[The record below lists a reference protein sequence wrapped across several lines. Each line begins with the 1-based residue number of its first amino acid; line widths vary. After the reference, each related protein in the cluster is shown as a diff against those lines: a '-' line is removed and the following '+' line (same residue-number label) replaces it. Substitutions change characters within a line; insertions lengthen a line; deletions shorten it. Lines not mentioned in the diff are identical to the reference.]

1 VATKRGGYVNIA
13 TARLTLSG
21 QRPTNAI
28 IQNYK
33 IEVNMAEQSNAPK
46 PDGAALVDIYRRMLR
61 VERNDDAIRKTIR
74 RGRLTMPYYSARGQE
89 VIPATIGHLLN
100 DEDQI
105 CTIYRGIQDM
115 VAKDMPLRP
124 LWAEIAG
131 RVDGTCKGKGG
142 PMHLTYPEMGIMVT
156 TGIVGSS
163 MPIANGLGWAAQLD
177 GSKRVVV
184 AFFGDGASNI
194 GAFHE
199 ALNLASLWKLPVI
212 FVCPNNGYGEHT
224 SYNLATSVDKIST
237 RAISYNMPG
246 FTLDGNDPDDMY
258 AHMSVAIERARAG
271 EGPTLLECKT
281 FRFLGHVL
289 GDDDFYIPKEEKEA
303 AIAKDPLPAL
313 RARLVAE
320 GHANEEQLS
329 KMQAD
334 LEAEIADAEEFGMN
348 SPLPSV
354 DELRRDVFAEEIAA

>member
-1 VATKRGGYVNIA
+1 
-13 TARLTLSG
+13 
-21 QRPTNAI
+21 
-28 IQNYK
+28 
-33 IEVNMAEQSNAPK
+33 MAEQSNAPR

-194 GAFHE
+194 
-199 ALNLASLWKLPVI
+199 
-212 FVCPNNGYGEHT
+212 
-224 SYNLATSVDKIST
+224 
-237 RAISYNMPG
+237 
-246 FTLDGNDPDDMY
+246 
-258 AHMSVAIERARAG
+258 
-271 EGPTLLECKT
+271 
-281 FRFLGHVL
+281 
-289 GDDDFYIPKEEKEA
+289 
-303 AIAKDPLPAL
+303 
-313 RARLVAE
+313 
-320 GHANEEQLS
+320 
-329 KMQAD
+329 
-334 LEAEIADAEEFGMN
+334 
-348 SPLPSV
+348 
-354 DELRRDVFAEEIAA
+354 